1 MSANSG
7 TQLPQAIFVNCAVCG
22 SDDYRPRF
30 HLPHVRIVICDHCG
44 LEYVRPIPLEALT
57 KDYMF
62 PSLDAEAS
70 GTKIDLCYLKKVFE
84 KYQLVN
90 CRLLD
95 LGCGPGRLGP
105 GLIKVGWDQMNLYF
119 MDSSETGL
127 NAARMVCPSANFL
140 LQDVRRAI
148 GFVDYFDC
156 ISMVEFFEDVT
167 DPRRVMRNALDALK
181 VGGLLIIRGMPN
193 NESVEAFVGRDKW
206 KMRVVDHH
214 YNFFNP
220 RTFSR
225 FLENF
230 PQAQLLEFGCFL
242 QEGYRFYNVVRI
254 AKDIG
259 LLNGNAYGDG
269 PRATGEGALPRGEIA
284 QRLLNKLKRVDFDTY
299 PHRERFPIDEI
310 GDLSTASEIEAFFDR
325 IHLDYRLAPD
335 FSAVIKKTGG

>member
-1 MSANSG
+1 
-7 TQLPQAIFVNCAVCG
+7 
-22 SDDYRPRF
+22 
-30 HLPHVRIVICDHCG
+30 VRIVVCDHCG
-44 LEYVRPIPLEALT
+44 LEYVSPIPLEALT
-57 KDYMF
+57 KDYVF
-62 PSLDAEAS
+62 PSLDAEAL
-70 GTKIDLCYLKKVFE
+70 GTEIDLCYLKGIFE

-105 GLIKVGWDQMNLYF
+105 GLIKAGWDQKNLYL
-119 MDSSETGL
+119 MDYSEAEI
-127 NAARMVCPSANFL
+127 NAARMICPSANFL
-140 LQDVRRAI
+140 VRDARRAI
-148 GFVDYFDC
+148 GYVDYFGC
-156 ISMVEFFEDVT
+156 IIMLEFFEDVT

-193 NESVEAFVGRDKW
+193 NESIEAFVGREKW

-220 RTFSR
+220 RTFSH

-230 PQAQLLEFGCFL
+230 PDAQLLEFGCFL

-259 LLNGNAYGDG
+259 LLKGNAYGDG
-269 PRATGEGALPRGEIA
+269 PMATGALPRDEIA
-284 QRLLNKLKRVDFDTY
+284 QRLLNKLKCADFDTY
-299 PHRERFPIDEI
+299 PNRESLPVEEI
-310 GDLSTASEIEAFFDR
+310 ANLSTLVEIEAFFDR

-335 FSAVIKKTGG
+335 FSAVIRKTGG